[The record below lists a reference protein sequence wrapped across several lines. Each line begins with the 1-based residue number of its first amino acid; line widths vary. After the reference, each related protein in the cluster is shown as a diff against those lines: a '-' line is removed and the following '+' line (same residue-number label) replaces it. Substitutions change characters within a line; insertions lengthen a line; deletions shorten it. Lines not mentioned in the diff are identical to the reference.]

1 MQEQRIMNQEE
12 AEYFH
17 HLHDTI
23 ILLGGS
29 KEIAHLAANSD
40 AIKPEDVDNLRNY
53 NIKLIEAAKY
63 KLSEIHSTKIRTML

>member
-1 MQEQRIMNQEE
+1 MTNEE
-12 AEYFH
+12 SEFFH

-53 NIKLIEAAKY
+53 NIKLIEAAKD
-63 KLSEIHSTKIRTML
+63 KLSHIHTTRILVNT